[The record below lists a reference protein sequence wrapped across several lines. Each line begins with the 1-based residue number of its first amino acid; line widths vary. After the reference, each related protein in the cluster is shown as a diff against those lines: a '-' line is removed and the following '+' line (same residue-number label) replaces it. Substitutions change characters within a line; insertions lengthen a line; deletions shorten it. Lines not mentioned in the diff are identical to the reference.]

1 MFAARFPLLVKDVKM
16 DGDAF
21 DPYTVDMLRMT
32 TSRLM
37 SGRKSL
43 AHDVINQ
50 ANNSPVRKPIAM
62 ASISFKSLS
71 LPA

>member
-1 MFAARFPLLVKDVKM
+1 MSVCNDKILQFTHGCSRSQALFTARFPLLVKDVKM

-21 DPYTVDMLRMT
+21 DPYTVEMLRMT

-43 AHDVINQ
+43 AHDVIN
-50 ANNSPVRKPIAM
+50 
-62 ASISFKSLS
+62 
-71 LPA
+71 